1 MQQRARESAK
11 VRAIKWLEPKAPTG
25 ESAVE
30 LKVTAKTYGE
40 W

>member
-1 MQQRARESAK
+1 MQRSARESAK
-11 VRAIKWLEPKAPTG
+11 VRAIKWLEPNTPTG

-30 LKVTAKTYGE
+30 LKVTAKTYGG